1 MNMVSEFEFV
11 KSKYSILIINLVIF
25 AICRVRFDMYNY
37 FIMLVAF
44 FNCTWNVYS
53 V

>member
-25 AICRVRFDMYNY
+25 AICRVRFDRYNY

>member
-25 AICRVRFDMYNY
+25 DICRVRFDMYKL
-37 FIMLVAF
+37 LVAF
-44 FNCTWNVYS
+44 FNCTWTVYS

>member
-25 AICRVRFDMYNY
+25 AICGVRFDMYNCLLHSLIAHGM
-37 FIMLVAF
+37 FM
-44 FNCTWNVYS
+44 
-53 V
+53 